1 MYPYKYNNRQP
12 LNLRL
17 GIKSSFSKIRN
28 AIALA
33 YCFYI
38 ANDKKHLC
46 IYSKQDNDSISIDE
60 TLKQKIELLLGGIEI
75 DSFVKN
81 SSLFLAQ
88 LEHIQVTF
96 ELLFGLGR
104 INFVNQTK
112 NSSLERTGGK
122 RYQKQILFS
131 SQIRLLDII
140 INSYSKEEQVEFL
153 LSWLKDTPSSNKKL
167 EIAICE
173 FLTILS
179 ERCIFKLK
187 FKDDDDLYFQQE
199 GIIKAILESND
210 HIAKL
215 TKEEVVGTL
224 RVFNSFVN
232 EELHRFISKSKGGF
246 TIETENISEAT
257 EYLYEQS
264 VKLDLLESR
273 YFNET
278 KQFEQLEIEDI
289 KDAKDYNTNYSPLQ
303 QIYYGAPGTG
313 KSHTIDGVVTED
325 NSVRTTFHPDSDY
338 ASFVGAYKPT
348 MGNIKISVLV
358 GKEIQYALPQ
368 EGHPGTEQ
376 KIVYKYVPQ
385 AFLKAYVE
393 AWKRYNPEKDEPFY
407 LVIEEINR
415 GNCAQIFGDL
425 FQLLDRNNMGSSSYP
440 INADDDIEQFLA
452 TDEKGFAG
460 LTEEQKDI
468 ISNFILVKDNDKTE
482 NIGESI
488 LKGKKLLLPPNLRIW
503 ATMNTSDQSLFP
515 IDSAFKRR
523 WDWKYMPIDYNPID
537 NNGNPILWTFE
548 IGKKQYSWGKFLEKI
563 NPEIYTLTESSD
575 KQMGYFFAK
584 ADPQTDII
592 SEDVFLNKVLFYLWT
607 DVFKDYDVSSVVFK
621 NKKKNRS
628 FRFTDFFEDPEA
640 LRNFI
645 ENLGLKPIGG
655 QDNTTEEDDSEESKS
670 SLKFKV
676 GESFPIPQ
684 RKLAL
689 TALEQYVNN
698 NPDITAEELI
708 TEWEP
713 LSNVPHFIE
722 SEEEHQKTI
731 ATATSFEERT
741 QKVELQNGDI
751 VYVSLHGWIPKTSQE
766 FMDAVN
772 AKDWGI
778 DISILSE

>member
-1 MYPYKYNNRQP
+1 MKKLASVQDSYFVLNETIHNNHE
-12 LNLRL
+12 
-17 GIKSSFSKIRN
+17 
-28 AIALA
+28 
-33 YCFYI
+33 
-38 ANDKKHLC
+38 D
-46 IYSKQDNDSISIDE
+46 
-60 TLKQKIELLLGGIEI
+60 TLKLNVDFFEYLNIGDKSKFKVLLSKENFIKNACNIIRDFNLIKKKYPAREDMQYDLFFYKDLLSPIQNFFGDKNLAEYEVTVRDATSRYLLAFPLSSGFSIRKYIIERHTYIHFEKDKDKIKFFLEYIPFDREVSEELPCI
-75 DSFVKN
+75 
-81 SSLFLAQ
+81 Q
-88 LEHIQVTF
+88 LE
-96 ELLFGLGR
+96 E
-104 INFVNQTK
+104 
-112 NSSLERTGGK
+112 
-122 RYQKQILFS
+122 
-131 SQIRLLDII
+131 
-140 INSYSKEEQVEFL
+140 
-153 LSWLKDTPSSNKKL
+153 
-167 EIAICE
+167 
-173 FLTILS
+173 
-179 ERCIFKLK
+179 
-187 FKDDDDLYFQQE
+187 
-199 GIIKAILESND
+199 
-210 HIAKL
+210 
-215 TKEEVVGTL
+215 
-224 RVFNSFVN
+224 
-232 EELHRFISKSKGGF
+232 
-246 TIETENISEAT
+246 
-257 EYLYEQS
+257 
-264 VKLDLLESR
+264 
-273 YFNET
+273 
-278 KQFEQLEIEDI
+278 
-289 KDAKDYNTNYSPLQ
+289 PLQ
-303 QIYYGAPGTG
+303 LIYYGAPGTG
-313 KSHTIDGVVTED
+313 KSHAIDGVVTED

-348 MGNIKISVLV
+348 MKDVSMSAFV
-358 GKEIQYALPQ
+358 GKEVHKAQPQ
-368 EGHPGTEQ
+368 GGHPGTEQ

-385 AFLKAYVE
+385 AFLKAYVQ
-393 AWKRYNPEKDEPFY
+393 AWMRYNPENDEPYY

-425 FQLLDRNNMGSSSYP
+425 FQLLDRNNMGASSYP
-440 INADDDIEQFLA
+440 ITADEDIEQFLA

-460 LTEEQKDI
+460 FSEEQKDVI
-468 ISNFILVKDNDKTE
+468 RNFVLVKDNGKTE
-482 NIGESI
+482 SIGQSI
-488 LKGKKLLLPPNLRIW
+488 LNGSKLLLPPNLRIW

-523 WDWKYMPIDYNPID
+523 WNWKYMPIEYNPVGH
-537 NNGNPILWTFE
+537 NGNIISWSFK
-548 IGKKQYSWGKFLEKI
+548 IGKSQYSWGAFLEKI

-584 ADPQTDII
+584 ADPQTGII

-607 DVFKDYDVSSVVFK
+607 DVFKDYDVSSVIFK
-621 NKKKNRS
+621 NKKENRS
-628 FRFTDFFEDPEA
+628 FRFTDFFEDPDA
-640 LRNFI
+640 LANFI

-655 QDNTTEEDDSEESKS
+655 HDDTNEDASSEESKS

-766 FMDAVN
+766 LMDAVN